1 MYIGKDIR
9 QRANELGLKLYV
21 TKHGDKC
28 VLNIYDLE
36 YDRMLCNY
44 DGYGGKFIRGRHK
57 LLSREAFNKLP
68 FTITKYRQLH
78 DVLVLLHEIVK
89 AERRQV
95 TCNGHKTGFLLRGV
109 GYSGGKRP
117 LRR

>member
-44 DGYGGKFIRGRHK
+44 DGYGGKFIRG
-57 LLSREAFNKLP
+57 
-68 FTITKYRQLH
+68 
-78 DVLVLLHEIVK
+78 
-89 AERRQV
+89 V
-95 TCNGHKTGFLLRGV
+95 TSC
-109 GYSGGKRP
+109 
-117 LRR
+117 

>member
-9 QRANELGLKLYV
+9 QRANDLGLKLYV

-44 DGYGGKFIRGRHK
+44 DGYGGKFIRGASQAVKPRGVQQ
-57 LLSREAFNKLP
+57 LP

-78 DVLVLLHEIVK
+78 DTLVMLHEIVK
-89 AERRQV
+89 AEKAAGNLQW
-95 TCNGHKTGFLLRGV
+95 
-109 GYSGGKRP
+109 S
-117 LRR
+117 

>member
-21 TKHGDKC
+21 TKHDDQV

-57 LLSREAFNKLP
+57 LLSREAFSKLP
-68 FTITKYRQLH
+68 LTITKYRQLH
-78 DVLVLLHEIVK
+78 ETLKALHEIVK
-89 AERRQV
+89 AEKAANNLQLQR
-95 TCNGHKTGFLLRGV
+95 L
-109 GYSGGKRP
+109 
-117 LRR
+117 

>member
-28 VLNIYDLE
+28 VLNIYDTE

-44 DGYGGKFIRGRHK
+44 DGYGGKFIRGRNK

-78 DVLVLLHEIVK
+78 DTLVVLHEIVK
-89 AERRQV
+89 AE
-95 TCNGHKTGFLLRGV
+95 KAE
-109 GYSGGKRP
+109 GK
-117 LRR
+117 LQWS

>member
-9 QRANELGLKLYV
+9 QRANELGMKLYV

-28 VLNIYDLE
+28 VLNIYDTE

-78 DVLVLLHEIVK
+78 ETLGVLHEIVK
-89 AERRQV
+89 AEKAAGNLQLP
-95 TCNGHKTGFLLRGV
+95 GL
-109 GYSGGKRP
+109 
-117 LRR
+117 